1 MRNTLTSYMDARYT
15 MTAFVFFVCRH
26 PEVYARVVAEV
37 RGKFASE
44 ADVTMVATGE
54 LPYLKACIEETMR
67 MSPPTPS
74 ALPRWV
80 PEGGEEI
87 DGKWVPG
94 GVSLFLSVTAKVP
107 FY

>member
-1 MRNTLTSYMDARYT
+1 

-26 PEVYARVVAEV
+26 PEVYVRVVAEV
-37 RGKFASE
+37 R
-44 ADVTMVATGE
+44 DITMVAAGE

-94 GVSLFLSVTAKVP
+94 GVSLFLSVSAKVT

>member
-1 MRNTLTSYMDARYT
+1 MDARYT
-15 MTAFVFFVCRH
+15 MTAFIFFVCRH

-37 RGKFASE
+37 RDKFASE
-44 ADVTMVATGE
+44 ADITMVAAGE

-94 GVSLFLSVTAKVP
+94 GVSLFLSVSAKVT